1 MSKDC
6 LNDEDIITMDSLS
19 EDIVKFE
26 VTEEN
31 GKKKYNCFNRDS
43 FIKYI
48 KSERSKRIKLKNIK
62 NPFTNQPFGEKFI
75 KDNISENELPSSPLN
90 RESQEEDE
98 LIDERFVRIRNYYED
113 YINESRGSNNEGT
126 LNIIKRSVKRE
137 INYLF
142 NNFRQHRQQMS
153 WELFILTDD
162 TFPRLNLTDI
172 NNHDMTSIYIENGKS
187 YFYSIINEIS
197 ERHNTQ
203 LGGKNNTKRRNKKNR
218 RKTMKRGGGGDDDL
232 DSIAGTL
239 SIKRIKPGK
248 GIFSLNRKDLRKFM
262 KEVSKSRKS
271 LPKQEINIILE
282 ESHNTTRKNKTAN
295 KKGRNVNISEQNN
308 KIQMIETRKEM
319 QEK

>member
-19 EDIVKFE
+19 KDIVKFE

-197 ERHNTQ
+197 ERHNTR
-203 LGGKNNTKRRNKKNR
+203 LGGKRRKNR
-218 RKTMKRGGGGDDDL
+218 RKTMKRGGRV
-232 DSIAGTL
+232 
-239 SIKRIKPGK
+239 KRKT
-248 GIFSLNRKDLRKFM
+248 M
-262 KEVSKSRKS
+262 KK
-271 LPKQEINIILE
+271 
-282 ESHNTTRKNKTAN
+282 
-295 KKGRNVNISEQNN
+295 
-308 KIQMIETRKEM
+308 
-319 QEK
+319 

>member
-19 EDIVKFE
+19 KDIVKFE
-26 VTEEN
+26 VTQEN

-203 LGGKNNTKRRNKKNR
+203 SGGKNNTKRRNKKNR
-218 RKTMKRGGGGDDDL
+218 RKTMK
-232 DSIAGTL
+232 
-239 SIKRIKPGK
+239 K
-248 GIFSLNRKDLRKFM
+248 
-262 KEVSKSRKS
+262 
-271 LPKQEINIILE
+271 
-282 ESHNTTRKNKTAN
+282 
-295 KKGRNVNISEQNN
+295 
-308 KIQMIETRKEM
+308 
-319 QEK
+319 